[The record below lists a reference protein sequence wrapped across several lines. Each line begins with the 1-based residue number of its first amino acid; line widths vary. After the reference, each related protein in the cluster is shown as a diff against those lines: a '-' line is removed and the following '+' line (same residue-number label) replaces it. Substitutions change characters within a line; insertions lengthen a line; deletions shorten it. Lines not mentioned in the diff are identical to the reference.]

1 MGFHKCAPAI
11 AAVILGLAAAPVSAA
26 DGGHLYAEQC
36 SGCHGADGRGDGPA
50 AVAIVPKPRNFRSPE
65 FWSVGVEGR
74 LGEVVRRGKPG
85 TMMPPF
91 AGVLSDAQIDA
102 VVAFLRTFD
111 PRVGGMAP
119 VPSLPAATG
128 AR

>member
-1 MGFHKCAPAI
+1 MGFHGGVPVI

-65 FWSVGVEGR
+65 FWSAGAEAR
-74 LGEVVRRGKPG
+74 LGDVVRHGKPG

-91 AGVLSDAQIDA
+91 AGLLNDEQIDA
-102 VVAFLRTFD
+102 VIAFLRTFD
-111 PRVGGMAP
+111 PRAGGAAP
-119 VPSLPAATG
+119 APAPPAASG